1 MRSTFYIVLV
11 VAVLARCSA
20 VAAFT
25 NADESQLLSKVS
37 PDFAVNDMTNTVSR
51 KRSLRVAGPEDDD
64 STTDEEDRGFG
75 SIVDVINAAEAIQ
88 KLSKASV
95 KKVKQ
100 AGSAVKE
107 LTEKEKEA
115 LKALKDGKKR
125 CHKDSVGTIRGLMIL
140 LMFIEQGKL
149 EIGDRFKFTVNKKVN
164 LQFKTSPLLIQLI
177 SSKLRLT

>member
-37 PDFAVNDMTNTVSR
+37 PDFAASDMTNTVSR
-51 KRSLRVAGPEDDD
+51 KRFLRVAGPEDDD
-64 STTDEEDRGFG
+64 STTNEEDQGFG
-75 SIVDVINAAEAIQ
+75 SIVDVIKRSDATEAIQ

-100 AGSAVKE
+100 AGNAVKD

-115 LKALKDGKKR
+115 LKALMALKDGK
-125 CHKDSVGTIRGLMIL
+125 
-140 LMFIEQGKL
+140 
-149 EIGDRFKFTVNKKVN
+149 
-164 LQFKTSPLLIQLI
+164 
-177 SSKLRLT
+177 